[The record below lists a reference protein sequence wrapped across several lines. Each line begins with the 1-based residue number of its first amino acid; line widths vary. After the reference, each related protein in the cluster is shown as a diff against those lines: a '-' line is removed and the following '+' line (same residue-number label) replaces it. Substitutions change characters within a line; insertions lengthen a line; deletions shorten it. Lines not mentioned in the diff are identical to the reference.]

1 MNVILHLQVLEKILL
16 NLYDTFVNDILG
28 HLNNC
33 KIVHIGQKGHTS
45 DSSKRSYQHLSINYS
60 AALVHCKRYFH
71 EIRLCNPVCDSYRNL
86 FFHDFIVG

>member
-1 MNVILHLQVLEKILL
+1 MNAILHLQVLEKILL

-45 DSSKRSYQHLSINYS
+45 EAARDLTNISALIILQPWFIAILS
-60 AALVHCKRYFH
+60 
-71 EIRLCNPVCDSYRNL
+71 
-86 FFHDFIVG
+86 

>member
-1 MNVILHLQVLEKILL
+1 MNVILHLQDLEKILL
-16 NLYDTFVNDILG
+16 NQSDTFVNDILG

-60 AALVHCKRYFH
+60 AALVHCKDTFMKFVYAILFVIH
-71 EIRLCNPVCDSYRNL
+71 TEIYSSTILL
-86 FFHDFIVG
+86 

>member
-1 MNVILHLQVLEKILL
+1 MNVILHLQDLEKILL
-16 NLYDTFVNDILG
+16 NQSDTFVYDILG

-45 DSSKRSYQHLSINYS
+45 DSSKRSYQYLGINYS
-60 AALVHCKRYFH
+60 AALDHCKRYFH
-71 EIRLCNPVCDSYRNL
+71 EIRLFNPVCDSYRKL